1 MRILR
6 ICLLIGGLIALIA
19 GVAVAQDQEPVAIL
33 EYYDDDFE
41 IVVRDA
47 DGFEYNFF
55 LGMELVP
62 GDTIETFNSTA
73 EVRLVPNGSIVKVGT
88 NTEFTIDELQG
99 RGGSSTNGFSVAAGR
114 IRNVAASVAGSNYE
128 IRTPSTVAGVRGT
141 DFGVEVSAELDG
153 VAVLEGSVQVTKRD
167 TGESV
172 TLGANQYVNALAD
185 TFQAVELSA
194 DQMQDLFED
203 FSFEELNPQ
212 EVPTDE
218 TAQADEDAAE
228 EEDDGVQDV
237 APPAEVPEQPS
248 PEETAEGDG
257 AGEDSALQQAVAR
270 AAEILGME
278 IGSVTL
284 EGDTYAKL
292 VFQPEIELG
301 RLRASLYLP
310 FIYQRDLFD
319 PDDWYKPKGNNEWNF
334 GFGTNP
340 EGEEY
345 VWFESVE
352 GTREAAGDML
362 RDLAL
367 KFRFVEFGQQRD
379 PFFIK
384 LGNLNNMVLG
394 HGVLVNNYAN
404 DIDFPAIRRV
414 GINGGLTLGRFG
426 LEYLVNDLSEPEVFG
441 VRPWIKPFGPDRRLA
456 LGISG
461 VMDID
466 PAGDLPPTPEAD
478 PETGEVP
485 VDLFADARAADPIM
499 AHVAGDVDLPIIERD
514 AFSIILFSD
523 FGTLFP
529 QIRNDVTTTTT
540 DEPVEIT
547 AGWKQ
552 DAAFDQ
558 SEEGLFETYASMSGV
573 MGTLFGL
580 DYRLDF
586 RSYKG
591 FITPGF
597 YDSNYDRRRGD
608 YAAELIEYLAD
619 PDAAAYE
626 DETLGI
632 YGEAGFGLFSDR
644 LTFSAGYMWP
654 FGRDQAG
661 NIIGADEDF
670 LKLELFL
677 ARDLT
682 PLEIQGSFSYE
693 RTAFIPTLLK
703 EAEEFE
709 DATLFDSNT
718 VLEGELVYPVAPTLN
733 IAVVAKTVMVRND
746 DGTIKYNEEG
756 RPVVGPSFSV
766 ETRLGF

>member
-1 MRILR
+1 MKTVRT
-6 ICLLIGGLIALIA
+6 CLLIGGLVALIA
-19 GVAVAQDQEPVAIL
+19 GVAVAQDQEPVAVL

-47 DGFEYNFF
+47 DGFEYSFY

-99 RGGSSTNGFSVAAGR
+99 RDGGSTNGFSVAAGR

-128 IRTPSTVAGVRGT
+128 VRTPSTVAGVRGT
-141 DFGVEVSAELDG
+141 DFGVEVSADLDG
-153 VAVLEGSVQVTKRD
+153 VAVLEGSVEVTKRD

-172 TLGANQYVNALAD
+172 TLGANQYANALAD
-185 TFQAVELSA
+185 TFQAIELSA
-194 DQMQDLFED
+194 DQIRDLFDD
-203 FSFEELNPQ
+203 FDFEELDPA
-212 EVPTDE
+212 EVPTDQ
-218 TAQADEDAAE
+218 TTQAE
-228 EEDDGVQDV
+228 ETPDDDDGVQDA
-237 APPAEVPEQPS
+237 APPAEVPQQPS
-248 PEETAEGDG
+248 PEDAAEGDG

-270 AAEILGME
+270 AAEVLGME

-292 VFQPEIELG
+292 VFQPEIQLG

-334 GFGTNP
+334 GFGDEFSWEDEP
-340 EGEEY
+340 LD
-345 VWFESVE
+345 
-352 GTREAAGDML
+352 AAQDFL
-362 RDLAL
+362 TDLAL
-367 KFRFVEFGQQRD
+367 KFRFIEFGRQRD

-394 HGVLVNNYAN
+394 HGVLVDNYAN

-414 GINGGLTLGRFG
+414 GINGGVTLGRFG
-426 LEYLVNDLSEPEVFG
+426 LEYLVNDLAEPEVFG
-441 VRPWIKPFGPDRRLA
+441 LRPWIKPFGADRRLA

-478 PETGEVP
+478 PDTGDIP
-485 VDLFADARAADPIM
+485 ADLFADARDADPIM

-529 QIRNDVTTTTT
+529 QIRNTVTTTTT
-540 DEPVEIT
+540 DEPVEIA

-552 DAAFDQ
+552 EAAFDQ

-573 MGTLFGL
+573 MGTLFGV

-608 YAAELIEYLAD
+608 YAAGLIEYLAD
-619 PDAAAYE
+619 PDDPAYE

-632 YGEAGFGLFSDR
+632 YGEAGFGLFNDR

-661 NIIGADEDF
+661 NIVGTDEDF
-670 LKLELFL
+670 LKMELFV

-682 PLEIQGSFSYE
+682 PLEIQGSFAYE
-693 RTAFIPTLLK
+693 RTAFIPTLL
-703 EAEEFE
+703 AEEGFE
-709 DATLFDSNT
+709 EASLFDSNT
-718 VLEGELVYPVAPTLN
+718 VLSGELIYPVAPTLN
-733 IAVVAKTVMVRND
+733 IAVVAKTVMIRND
-746 DGTIKYNEEG
+746 DGTVKYSEEG

>member
-1 MRILR
+1 MKTVRT
-6 ICLLIGGLIALIA
+6 CLLIGGLVALIA
-19 GVAVAQDQEPVAIL
+19 GVAVAQDQEPVAVL

-47 DGFEYNFF
+47 DGFEYSFY

-99 RGGSSTNGFSVAAGR
+99 RDGGSTNGFSVAAGR

-128 IRTPSTVAGVRGT
+128 VRTPSTVAGVRGT
-141 DFGVEVSAELDG
+141 DFGVEVSADLDG
-153 VAVLEGSVQVTKRD
+153 VAVLEGSVEVTKRD

-172 TLGANQYVNALAD
+172 TLGANQYANALAD
-185 TFQAVELSA
+185 TFQAIELSA
-194 DQMQDLFED
+194 DQIRDLFDD
-203 FSFEELNPQ
+203 FDFEELDPA
-212 EVPTDE
+212 EVPTDQ
-218 TAQADEDAAE
+218 TTQAE
-228 EEDDGVQDV
+228 ETPDDDDGVQDA
-237 APPAEVPEQPS
+237 APPAEVPQQPS
-248 PEETAEGDG
+248 PEDAAEGDG

-270 AAEILGME
+270 AAEVLGME

-292 VFQPEIELG
+292 VFQPEIQLG

-334 GFGTNP
+334 GFGDEFSWEDEP
-340 EGEEY
+340 LD
-345 VWFESVE
+345 
-352 GTREAAGDML
+352 AAQDFL
-362 RDLAL
+362 TDLAL
-367 KFRFVEFGQQRD
+367 KFRFIEFGRQRD

-394 HGVLVNNYAN
+394 HGVLVDNYAN

-414 GINGGLTLGRFG
+414 GINGGVTLGRFG
-426 LEYLVNDLSEPEVFG
+426 LEYLVNDLAEPEVFG
-441 VRPWIKPFGPDRRLA
+441 LRPWIKPFGADRRLA

-478 PETGEVP
+478 PDTGDIP
-485 VDLFADARAADPIM
+485 ADLFADARDADPIM

-529 QIRNDVTTTTT
+529 QIRNTVTTTTT
-540 DEPVEIT
+540 DEPVEIA

-552 DAAFDQ
+552 EAAFDQ

-573 MGTLFGL
+573 MGTLFGV

-608 YAAELIEYLAD
+608 YAAGLIEYLAD
-619 PDAAAYE
+619 PDDPAYE

-632 YGEAGFGLFSDR
+632 YGEAGFGLFNDR

-661 NIIGADEDF
+661 NIVGTDEDF
-670 LKLELFL
+670 LKMELFV

-682 PLEIQGSFSYE
+682 PLEIQGSFAYE
-693 RTAFIPTLLK
+693 RTAFIPTLL
-703 EAEEFE
+703 AEEGFE
-709 DATLFDSNT
+709 EATLFDSNT
-718 VLEGELVYPVAPTLN
+718 VLSGELVYPVAPTLN
-733 IAVVAKTVMVRND
+733 IAVVAKTVMIRND
-746 DGTIKYNEEG
+746 DGTVKYSEEG